1 MNTEIIILYDPL
13 DRKLNLNRDLS
24 PFFSSEGNEWNNC
37 SIQGT
42 YVKDCKYFLMKRIV
56 NLGLK
61 CVQEVVVNKDDVD
74 ILKLMV
80 YLGNS
85 INNGAAISESEISEM
100 KELAGDLNLIIN
112 QSVQFPPGPAYDD
125 LRNMYTSIKRA
136 LEIFKK

>member
-1 MNTEIIILYDPL
+1 MNTETIILYDPL

-85 INNGAAISESEISEM
+85 INNGDNISESEISEM
-100 KELAGDLNLIIN
+100 KELSGNLNLIIN

>member
-61 CVQEVVVNKDDVD
+61 CVQEVVVNKEDID

-80 YLGNS
+80 YLVNS
-85 INNGAAISESEISEM
+85 INYALSITIADAPPPPLHMAAAPI
-100 KELAGDLNLIIN
+100 
-112 QSVQFPPGPAYDD
+112 F
-125 LRNMYTSIKRA
+125 A
-136 LEIFKK
+136 LF

>member
-1 MNTEIIILYDPL
+1 MNTETIILYDPL

-61 CVQEVVVNKDDVD
+61 CLQEVVVNKDDVD

-85 INNGAAISESEISEM
+85 INNGDNISESEISEM
-100 KELAGDLNLIIN
+100 KELAGNLNLIIN

>member
-1 MNTEIIILYDPL
+1 MTEIIILYDSL
-13 DRKLNLNRDLS
+13 DRKLNLNTELS

-61 CVQEVVVNKDDVD
+61 CVQEVVVNKEDID

-85 INNGAAISESEISEM
+85 INNGDSIRESEISEM